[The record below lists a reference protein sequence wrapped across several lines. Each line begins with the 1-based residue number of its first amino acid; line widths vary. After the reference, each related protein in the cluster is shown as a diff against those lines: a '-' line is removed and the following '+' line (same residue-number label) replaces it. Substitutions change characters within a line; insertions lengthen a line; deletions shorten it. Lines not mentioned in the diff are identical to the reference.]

1 MRESKALG
9 TSSSWTCMAQGTS
22 STGEHVEHEDCR
34 YGTRAS
40 MTRNL
45 AHSKMIRLPI
55 VKKFL
60 LFLICDFNYTLN
72 YNYHKCLHKGFCD
85 LYNLKIL
92 MKETICLKMM
102 KIRHVFTLR

>member
-9 TSSSWTCMAQGTS
+9 TSSTWTCMAQGTS

-72 YNYHKCLHKGFCD
+72 YNYHKYLHKEFYD